1 MVLSDCGIDCI
12 CGFVRVG
19 VSILGSVDGNGVG
32 AFVVS
37 NSKSSV
43 VLAIDEVRESDS
55 SLESGVRLVI
65 GRLMCWKFPCLHVW
79 LQVFIVTELYCL

>member
-12 CGFVRVG
+12 CRFVRVG
-19 VSILGSVDGNGVG
+19 VSVLGGVDSNRVR

-37 NSKSSV
+37 DSKSLV

-55 SLESGVRLVI
+55 SLGGGVRLMI
-65 GRLMCWKFPCLHVW
+65 RRLMCWKFPCLQVW
-79 LQVFIVTELYCL
+79 LLAFIVTELYCL